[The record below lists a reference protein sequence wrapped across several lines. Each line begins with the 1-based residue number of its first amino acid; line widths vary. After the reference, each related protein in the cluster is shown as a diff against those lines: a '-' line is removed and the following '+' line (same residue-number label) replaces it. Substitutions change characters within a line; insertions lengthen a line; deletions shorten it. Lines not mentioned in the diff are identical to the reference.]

1 MLSSFAKAV
10 QQLTV
15 YPTKAE
21 LLRFESRH
29 QHLFKV
35 LNRNYFSCRLR
46 HGHRL
51 RLGVAQQGQAVEGHQ
66 AQVRREGGVK
76 NRQRFKNVVLNDG
89 LC

>member
-10 QQLTV
+10 LQLTV
-15 YPTKAE
+15 FSDKAE
-21 LLRFESRH
+21 LLRFESR
-29 QHLFKV
+29 HLFKV

-66 AQVRREGGVK
+66 AQVRGEGGVK
-76 NRQRFKNVVLNDG
+76 NRQLFENVVLNDDG